1 MSKYDE
7 IEEVKKSDHTD
18 EIVEIDK
25 FNPFHDSIG
34 RFSSSHGMKTYSAN
48 PKTKAGAMAIQRSAA
63 AGHGRVMNVHRE
75 SKGENIGQNDRWL
88 RTGVKPAHLRPHTS
102 QQTAR
107 HTGNAKPTP
116 TGRTSQ
122 NQQTQPKQQPKQQQN
137 QQAQQPKQQ
146 TGDLASNVANVQLSN
161 ANKQA
166 LQARDSWKKPVKT
179 TQVANDN
186 YQERVDGKD
195 LSKSFDYNKMNTNKR
210 PIDAIAE
217 AQGWNKGATVTND
230 REVFDKAAK
239 QAGRVMMRS
248 VDGYGNL
255 SGKDVAKQTMTN
267 GDYAL
272 GGNGGKV
279 YGSGRYMVD
288 TAISGSKLTDSRVS
302 AGQMESYGYGGTQM
316 MATVHPNAKIATP
329 TQAAKMQSDFYTL
342 SSKDQAR
349 FGRDVN
355 TYIASKGYDG
365 VKWHGDSDPG
375 AYTTMFNNSAMI
387 YYGGVAESPWD

>member
-34 RFSSSHGMKTYSAN
+34 RFSSSHGMRTYSAN

-63 AGHGRVMNVHRE
+63 AGYGHVPNIHRE
-75 SKGENIGQNDRWL
+75 SKLETIGQNDTWL
-88 RTGVKPAHLRPHTS
+88 KTGKKPSYLNNPKY
-102 QQTAR
+102 QQLL
-107 HTGNAKPTP
+107 GQQAKPK
-116 TGRTSQ
+116 Q
-122 NQQTQPKQQPKQQQN
+122 QPKQQAQPKQQQN
-137 QQAQQPKQQ
+137 QQAQPKQQ

-329 TQAAKMQSDFYTL
+329 TQASKMQSDFYTL

-365 VKWHGDSDPG
+365 VKWHNDSDPG